1 MFCNI
6 LFLPFPLKTNPNYIT
21 IYTAMKC
28 NPIRIVFTITI
39 FIALSQLV
47 TTPSPVYSKDKT
59 PMEKKVTWLSD
70 VHGWKPAGDT
80 SLYNSKT
87 IFQYMNGAAELYL
100 AYNFRELK
108 TVRFE
113 NPGKPS
119 IIVEVY
125 DMASSEDAYGVFTFE
140 KQDPDAGIG
149 QGSEFGGGLLR
160 FWKGR
165 NFVTIFGEE
174 PGQDIEEAI
183 LILGRRIAGSIVH
196 TGDPPRI
203 ILCLPDKALSY
214 SRKDVW
220 FFRSHIH
227 LNQRYFVARANILML
242 TLDVG
247 AVFGRYETRDGRIH
261 VLLVHYPSPD
271 KAESALSSFKNTYMH
286 DAGPSDSVKT
296 ENGRWTSMARLD
308 RYVVVV
314 FDAVDEST
322 SLNLINVT
330 REILKK
336 EGLW

>member
-1 MFCNI
+1 
-6 LFLPFPLKTNPNYIT
+6 
-21 IYTAMKC
+21 
-28 NPIRIVFTITI
+28 
-39 FIALSQLV
+39 
-47 TTPSPVYSKDKT
+47 
-59 PMEKKVTWLSD
+59 MEKKVTWLSD